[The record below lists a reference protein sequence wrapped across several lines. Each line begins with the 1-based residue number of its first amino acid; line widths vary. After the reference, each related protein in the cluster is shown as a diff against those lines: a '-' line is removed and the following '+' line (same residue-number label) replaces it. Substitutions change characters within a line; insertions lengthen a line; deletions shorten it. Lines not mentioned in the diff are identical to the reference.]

1 MGAPPRKKGAKDSME
16 SFQKSKAI
24 SALAKLA
31 MEQIEPLYFL
41 SEITQTILAELEPN
55 GALIGLINSQ
65 AEFQLLSEY
74 GYDGKASQFFEHY
87 SIWQDSPFT
96 QSIRSRSTV
105 SIKITDEVRARF
117 SIVNSIPALQ
127 YPDVTT
133 IALPLIYRLGT
144 IGSIGFT
151 FKEYPREL
159 LDDQSF
165 WDGFG
170 SICTFYLVN
179 SRLVERYSRGIIPST
194 DLTPRQLK
202 IVHCFKDG
210 LTVDQIAEHLR
221 FSHSTIRQ
229 EIMRIYKKLGVKD
242 RKSAIE
248 IAHERKII

>member
-1 MGAPPRKKGAKDSME
+1 ME
-16 SFQKSKAI
+16 SFQKSKVI
-24 SALAKLA
+24 SILANLA

-41 SEITQTILAELEPN
+41 SEITQTVLADIEPT
-55 GALIGLINSQ
+55 GALIGVINQ
-65 AEFQLLSEY
+65 HAEFQLLSEY

-96 QSIRSRSTV
+96 QCIRLRSTV
-105 SIKITDEVRARF
+105 SQKISSKVRERHPIF
-117 SIVNSIPALQ
+117 NSIQALQ
-127 YPDVTT
+127 YHDLTT
-133 IALPLIYRLGT
+133 VALPLIYRLAT

-151 FKEYPREL
+151 FKKCPGEL

-165 WDGFG
+165 WEGFG

-179 SRLVERYSRGIIPST
+179 SRLAERYSRGIIPST

-202 IVHCFKDG
+202 ILHCFKDG
-210 LTVDQIAEHLR
+210 LTVDQIAELLR

-248 IAHERKII
+248 IAQERKII

>member
-1 MGAPPRKKGAKDSME
+1 
-16 SFQKSKAI
+16 
-24 SALAKLA
+24 

-74 GYDGKASQFFEHY
+74 GYEGKAAQFFEHY

-96 QSIRSRSTV
+96 QCIRSRSTV
-105 SIKITDEVRARF
+105 SQKLSEKFREKHPII
-117 SIVNSIPALQ
+117 NSIPALQ

-151 FKEYPREL
+151 FKKCPGEL

-202 IVHCFKDG
+202 ILHCFKDG
-210 LTVDQIAEHLR
+210 LTVDQIAELLR

-248 IAHERKII
+248 IAQERKII